1 MRPEGVVNDDPE
13 DGNQE
18 ADIADGDEDES
29 IDNAKDAP
37 SESQDAPKQAKLLGL
52 AADSEAA
59 ASELLLHKS
68 EPVQVRE
75 DVGDNDLLEEVLDPN
90 PHAGGAVADD
100 KDQERDDPQ
109 DHSSIEL
116 DHAPLPIDLLPVP

>member
-18 ADIADGDEDES
+18 ADIAEVDEAES
-29 IDNAKDAP
+29 IDNAEDAP
-37 SESQDAPKQAKLLGL
+37 NELQDTPKQAKLLGL
-52 AADSEAA
+52 AADNEAA

-75 DVGDNDLLEEVLDPN
+75 DVGDNDLLEEVLDPT
-90 PHAGGAVADD
+90 PHAGGAIADD
-100 KDQERDDPQ
+100 KDRE
-109 DHSSIEL
+109 HE
-116 DHAPLPIDLLPVP
+116 